1 MKGDINMVK
10 KVKKVTEVSAVR
22 EAVFEKLTVFS
33 RKEEKGF
40 QLVKKSLESKGVKVR
55 VVENK
60 LSIAVYVDK
69 EQYDKY
75 LAKLNARRLKV
86 AV

>member
-1 MKGDINMVK
+1 MVK